1 MMAGLLQGHTSMWR
15 TASVPRSVVHLSTT
29 PPRVPYDDG
38 LFSVAPM
45 MDYTN
50 RFLRYLL
57 RRLSVRQTLYTEM
70 VVANTIVHCPE
81 NELPRFLE
89 HDGEREQPVVLQ
101 LGGSDPEMLRKASAI
116 SAQWGPYT
124 ALNLNCGCPSDRVSG
139 QGCFGAAMMRDPVLV
154 GECCAAMAEGAG
166 GDLPIS
172 VKCRIGITTDRNR
185 AAEAD
190 DERDYASL
198 HHFVETVSTS
208 GGVDC
213 FIVHARNAV
222 LGGLSPAQ
230 NRQIPPLRYHLVR
243 RLAHD
248 FPHLR
253 FSLNG
258 GVNSIEEAK
267 YALSGGGGS
276 GGEEGGD
283 GGGQLFGVMA
293 GRAVCAKP
301 WEWATLD
308 SELYGC
314 ASDPASSRRQVL
326 EEYCEFAAAYEASV
340 PQRIR
345 GLLIAPPLNLF
356 AGEPHG
362 KTFRRTIDQMAAA
375 DKQRGAADMLLAA
388 ANEVLLDETL
398 DAPPGW
404 RWDYREKLYVPPS
417 VAAAVA
423 DPSVG
428 VAVA

>member
-1 MMAGLLQGHTSMWR
+1 
-15 TASVPRSVVHLSTT
+15 
-29 PPRVPYDDG
+29 
-38 LFSVAPM
+38 
-45 MDYTN
+45 MDYTD

-57 RRLSVRQTLYTEM
+57 RRLSVQQTLYTEM
-70 VVANTIVHCPE
+70 VTANTIVHCGE
-81 NELPRFLE
+81 GELSRFLE

-124 ALNLNCGCPSDRVSG
+124 ALNLNCGCPSDRVAGS
-139 QGCFGAAMMRDPVLV
+139 GCFGAAMMRDPNLV
-154 GECCAAMAEGAG
+154 AECCAAMADGAG
-166 GDLPIS
+166 GDLPIT
-172 VKCRIGITTDRNR
+172 VKCRIGLTEDKER

-190 DERDYASL
+190 DEGDYAALS
-198 HHFVETVSTS
+198 HFVETVSTR

-243 RLAHD
+243 RLARD

-258 GVNSIEEAK
+258 GVNSIDEAK
-267 YALSGGGGS
+267 DALSGS
-276 GGEEGGD
+276 DPD
-283 GGGQLFGVMA
+283 GGGELFGVMA
-293 GRAVCAKP
+293 GRAVVARP

-308 SELYGC
+308 TELYGC
-314 ASDPASSRRQVL
+314 GSDPATSRRQVL
-326 EEYCEFAAAYEASV
+326 EEYCTFAAAYEAKV

-345 GLLIAPPLNLF
+345 RLLLAPPLNLF

-362 KTFRRTIDQMAAA
+362 KAFRRTIDQMANA
-375 DKQRGAADMLLAA
+375 DKQRGAADMLMSAA
-388 ANEVLLDETL
+388 QEVLLDETL

-404 RWDYREKLYVPPS
+404 RWDHRERLYVPPS
-417 VAAAVA
+417 SSAAADA
-423 DPSVG
+423 SVG
-428 VAVA
+428 VGV